1 MTMNFKCILTSFLLS
16 LSISSCIQDEA
27 LNVEA
32 AIDSCTGTNIQS
44 TTIDH
49 LRKEIEVYVLDGTD
63 ISQQELIFTLP
74 EGASIQAE
82 ETETNDQPPLYDFSK
97 KHYEHLS

>member
-1 MTMNFKCILTSFLLS
+1 MNLKYILAGFLLS

-63 ISQQELIFTLP
+63 ISHQELIFTLP

-82 ETETNDQPPLYDFSK
+82 EAETTTSLLCMISAK
-97 KHYEHLS
+97 RHYEHLS

>member
-1 MTMNFKCILTSFLLS
+1 MNLKYILAGFLLS

-44 TTIDH
+44 TQLTI
-49 LRKEIEVYVLDGTD
+49 
-63 ISQQELIFTLP
+63 
-74 EGASIQAE
+74 
-82 ETETNDQPPLYDFSK
+82 
-97 KHYEHLS
+97 